1 MLRALCTKRRGPWSA
16 KDEKR
21 AWRPCSPKKMSPQC
35 HWACIWCVE
44 DEMVCFTENAK
55 LPLWEASSGHH
66 YVHGASWESHLR
78 DLEFD
83 RCDRDKNYIP
93 EIIQPQPIGE
103 LLLDAHERQK
113 QDLSLKNSRKLAG
126 PFTRRQAYLKRM
138 SKKMERRVV
147 TSPTTAPTDW
157 ACLKLP
163 W

>member
-55 LPLWEASSGHH
+55 LPSWEASSGHH

-83 RCDRDKNYIP
+83 KCYRDENYMP
-93 EIIQPQPIGE
+93 GNLQPLPTGHVSNIVVGE
-103 LLLDAHERQK
+103 MRPWKQLVRRLLMDWWRIKYSFTYYLM
-113 QDLSLKNSRKLAG
+113 SLWWLVHILGDMCMYVCK
-126 PFTRRQAYLKRM
+126 
-138 SKKMERRVV
+138 
-147 TSPTTAPTDW
+147 TDG
-157 ACLKLP
+157 
-163 W
+163 